1 MESKAKASRHSMQRM
16 PLPFGVPLAATV
28 IFVIVCLVPCSPA
41 TAAVA

>member
-16 PLPFGVPLAATV
+16 PLPFGVPAATV